1 MLDKIRTLAKAKGK
15 TLVDVERDCK
25 LGQRS
30 IYNWNDHV
38 PSADKVKRVAD
49 YLGTTMDELMRGDDS
64 DGRTDCKEE

>member
-1 MLDKIRTLAKAKGK
+1 MLDKIKSLAKSKGK
-15 TLVDVERDCK
+15 TLMDIERECCI
-25 LGQRS
+25 GQRS
-30 IYNWNDHV
+30 MYNWDEHM